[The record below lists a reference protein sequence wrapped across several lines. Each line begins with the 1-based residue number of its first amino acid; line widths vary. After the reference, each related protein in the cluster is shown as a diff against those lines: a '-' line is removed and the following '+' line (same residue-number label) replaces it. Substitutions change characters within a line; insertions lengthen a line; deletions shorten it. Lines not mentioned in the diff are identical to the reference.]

1 MICEEKEFAGIKY
14 CLYKPE
20 NFDKT
25 KKYSTIFFTHGAG
38 SRGDDLEIIKKH
50 SVILKLTEHAA
61 NCVIFAPQ
69 CATDT
74 WFDKFESL
82 IALAKHAYSQPFVE
96 QKRFYGSGVS
106 MGGYGMFQLMS
117 SVPELFAAGIICCG
131 GGMYWNAAR
140 LKNIALRLF
149 HGEKD
154 EVVYPEESKR
164 IYAALKSCGGNAE
177 LIIYPEC
184 DHDCWSKTYANDDNY
199 DWLLSKEKI

>member
-20 NFDKT
+20 NFDQT
-25 KKYSTIFFTHGAG
+25 KKYPTVFFTHGAG
-38 SRGDDLEIIKKH
+38 TRGDDLGMIKKH
-50 SVILKLTEHAA
+50 SVILKLTEHALG
-61 NCVIFAPQ
+61 CVIFAPQ

-82 IALAKHAYSQPFVE
+82 IALAKHAYSQPYVDR
-96 QKRFYGSGVS
+96 KRFYGSGVS
-106 MGGYGMFQLMS
+106 MGGYGMYQLMS
-117 SVPELFAAGIICCG
+117 SVPDLFAAGIICCG

-154 EVVYPEESKR
+154 EVVYPEESRR
-164 IYAALKSCGGNAE
+164 IYSALKSCGGDVE
-177 LIIYPEC
+177 LFIYPEC

-199 DWLLSKEKI
+199 DWLLSKEKL

>member
-25 KKYSTIFFTHGAG
+25 KKYPTIFFTHGAG

-50 SVILKLTEHAA
+50 SVILKLTRHAA

-82 IALAKHAYSQPFVE
+82 IALAKHAFGQSFVD

-117 SVPELFAAGIICCG
+117 SAPELFAAGIICCG
-131 GGMYWNAAR
+131 GGYVRGACSG
-140 LKNIALRLF
+140 LRRRNVL
-149 HGEKD
+149 ERRK
-154 EVVYPEESKR
+154 
-164 IYAALKSCGGNAE
+164 A
-177 LIIYPEC
+177 
-184 DHDCWSKTYANDDNY
+184 
-199 DWLLSKEKI
+199 